1 VSDILATRQAV
12 QSSAAEEAPSLV
24 QALWRQRW
32 IMVICVILAGTAGA
46 VFSGLQEP
54 RYTATTRIFLSAATE
69 FDPLDTGQFVAD
81 PGRYASDQLAI
92 MGSARVLEEVIG
104 KLNLTPLTAE
114 DLRPDVKLEASSD
127 SDVIT
132 ISATADQPTEAAQ
145 ISDAIAAAYQNY
157 VLTSVNE
164 KATAATTNIVDP
176 REAREIRAAASVYG
190 DGVATVEPAAVPTG
204 SSSPQPVRDGLILAI
219 VGFLAAAAYALYS
232 QSWSKRRVG
241 PAEASA
247 IFSAPIL
254 SEIPDRGRIGGPDE
268 IAAAHSDPGDAY
280 RMAAVGLDYIRGTA
294 PGVFLVTSPHPGAG
308 SSTTALNLAAAA
320 ADHGRRAFVIAIEDG
335 TRPWPGENDQ
345 RPRVLLHDLTQGR
358 VDVAQVMDSREAS
371 RARFG
376 VIRVL
381 VVEPVQGHP
390 VGDVQRVLDQLPD
403 DTDLVVIDSPPL
415 PSSSASFVLA
425 GQVDAVV
432 VVVDETTTPA
442 DLEELQR
449 RCRLAGVTV
458 AGVVRNHIRRA
469 PRTGFGSRRRGA
481 SRKQAKA
488 QPPAPTGDATA
499 PRGLPILTGG
509 MPMGDGAIH
518 VPYAGTP
525 SGGLGGP
532 GGSGGPGG
540 PQAGAVARPE
550 PGAAHMPTVAVPT
563 HVQPARPHGAG
574 HAVASPASAAAAG
587 PGGSAVS
594 AQEDTPPAG
603 NDLPWSSVT
612 RIGGPHGQQ
621 HSVNGHDEGEEGR

>member
-1 VSDILATRQAV
+1 V
-12 QSSAAEEAPSLV
+12 AA
-24 QALWRQRW
+24 
-32 IMVICVILAGTAGA
+32 
-46 VFSGLQEP
+46 
-54 RYTATTRIFLSAATE
+54 
-69 FDPLDTGQFVAD
+69 
-81 PGRYASDQLAI
+81 
-92 MGSARVLEEVIG
+92 
-104 KLNLTPLTAE
+104 
-114 DLRPDVKLEASSD
+114 
-127 SDVIT
+127 
-132 ISATADQPTEAAQ
+132 
-145 ISDAIAAAYQNY
+145 
-157 VLTSVNE
+157 
-164 KATAATTNIVDP
+164 
-176 REAREIRAAASVYG
+176 
-190 DGVATVEPAAVPTG
+190 VEPAAVPTG

-358 VDVAQVMDSREAS
+358 VDVAQVMESREAS
-371 RARFG
+371 RAGSASSACSSSSRCRAPG
-376 VIRVL
+376 RRR
-381 VVEPVQGHP
+381 PAGARP
-390 VGDVQRVLDQLPD
+390 APD

-415 PSSSASFVLA
+415 PAARRRSCWPARWTPSSS
-425 GQVDAVV
+425 
-432 VVVDETTTPA
+432 VVDETTTPA

-469 PRTGFGSRRRGA
+469 PRTGFGSRRRAG

-488 QPPAPTGDATA
+488 QPAAPAADSTA

-518 VPYAGTP
+518 VPYTNGPAGP
-525 SGGLGGP
+525 PASAADGRRRAAGGGR
-532 GGSGGPGG
+532 
-540 PQAGAVARPE
+540 GADADGRRPD
-550 PGAAHMPTVAVPT
+550 
-563 HVQPARPHGAG
+563 HVQPARPHGA
-574 HAVASPASAAAAG
+574 SPAAATAASATSG
-587 PGGSAVS
+587 RRGRRGRR
-594 AQEDTPPAG
+594 
-603 NDLPWSSVT
+603 PWRRSRRPRRPET
-612 RIGGPHGQQ
+612 TCR
-621 HSVNGHDEGEEGR
+621 GRR

>member
-1 VSDILATRQAV
+1 
-12 QSSAAEEAPSLV
+12 
-24 QALWRQRW
+24 
-32 IMVICVILAGTAGA
+32 M
-46 VFSGLQEP
+46 
-54 RYTATTRIFLSAATE
+54 
-69 FDPLDTGQFVAD
+69 
-81 PGRYASDQLAI
+81 
-92 MGSARVLEEVIG
+92 
-104 KLNLTPLTAE
+104 
-114 DLRPDVKLEASSD
+114 
-127 SDVIT
+127 
-132 ISATADQPTEAAQ
+132 
-145 ISDAIAAAYQNY
+145 
-157 VLTSVNE
+157 
-164 KATAATTNIVDP
+164 
-176 REAREIRAAASVYG
+176 YG
-190 DGVATVEPAAVPTG
+190 DGVSAVEPATVPAG
-204 SSSPQPVRDGLILAI
+204 SSSPQPIRDGLVLAI

-320 ADHGRRAFVIAIEDG
+320 ADHGRRAFVIAVEDG

-358 VDVAQVMDSREAS
+358 VDVAQVMESREAS

-469 PRTGFGSRRRGA
+469 PRTGFGSRRRGTA
-481 SRKQAKA
+481 ARKQAKH
-488 QPPAPTGDATA
+488 PAAPVVPADSTA

-518 VPYAGTP
+518 VPYTP
-525 SGGLGGP
+525 SGTPAGA
-532 GGSGGPGG
+532 GSGGG
-540 PQAGAVARPE
+540 RPDSE
-550 PGAAHMPTVAVPT
+550 RRADADCR
-563 HVQPARPHGAG
+563 RPD
-574 HAVASPASAAAAG
+574 PRAAAAAARRAG
-587 PGGSAVS
+587 RGARDADGADGAAGAAAHDRPAVVVGDPDQQQQPAAVGQRQRPHRGRRRASSAVS
-594 AQEDTPPAG
+594 VQLHP
-603 NDLPWSSVT
+603 T
-612 RIGGPHGQQ
+612 RTG
-621 HSVNGHDEGEEGR
+621 

>member
-32 IMVICVILAGTAGA
+32 IMLICVILAGTAGA

-54 RYTATTRIFLSAATE
+54 RYTATTRVFLSAATE

-81 PGRYASDQLAI
+81 PGRYAGDQLAI
-92 MGSARVLEEVIG
+92 MGSSSVLQEVIG
-104 KLNLTPLTAE
+104 KLNLAPATADELRE
-114 DLRPDVKLEASSD
+114 DITLEASGD

-132 ISATADQPTEAAQ
+132 ISATADQPRQAAQ
-145 ISDAIAAAYQNY
+145 ISDAIAAAYQNF
-157 VLTSVNE
+157 VQTRVNE
-164 KATAATTNIVDP
+164 RATAAATNIVTPQDS
-176 REAREIRAAASVYG
+176 REIRAAAAVYG
-190 DGVATVEPAAVPTG
+190 DGVSAVEPATVPTG
-204 SSSPQPVRDGLILAI
+204 SSSPQPIRDGLVLAI

-376 VIRVL
+376 VMRVL

-469 PRTGFGSRRRGA
+469 PRTGFGSRRRSA
-481 SRKQAKA
+481 ARKPAKH
-488 QPPAPTGDATA
+488 PAPIVPADSTA

-518 VPYAGTP
+518 VPYT
-525 SGGLGGP
+525 P
-532 GGSGGPGG
+532 GGSPAGVGAGSGGG
-540 PQAGAVARPE
+540 RPDVT
-550 PGAAHMPTVAVPT
+550 AAQMPTVAVPT
-563 HVQPARPHGAG
+563 HVQPPRPH
-574 HAVASPASAAAAG
+574 AG
-587 PGGSAVS
+587 PGGAPAVQQQAPS
-594 AQEDTPPAG
+594 PPTT
-603 NDLPWSSVT
+603 DMPWSSVT
-612 RIGGPHGQQ
+612 RIGGQSG
-621 HSVNGHDEGEEGR
+621 VNGNGNANGHADGDDARD

>member
-1 VSDILATRQAV
+1 
-12 QSSAAEEAPSLV
+12 
-24 QALWRQRW
+24 
-32 IMVICVILAGTAGA
+32 
-46 VFSGLQEP
+46 
-54 RYTATTRIFLSAATE
+54 
-69 FDPLDTGQFVAD
+69 
-81 PGRYASDQLAI
+81 
-92 MGSARVLEEVIG
+92 
-104 KLNLTPLTAE
+104 
-114 DLRPDVKLEASSD
+114 
-127 SDVIT
+127 
-132 ISATADQPTEAAQ
+132 
-145 ISDAIAAAYQNY
+145 
-157 VLTSVNE
+157 VNE
-164 KATAATTNIVDP
+164 RATAATNAIVDP
-176 REAREIRAAASVYG
+176 KEARSIRAAASVYG
-190 DGVATVEPAAVPTG
+190 DGVAAVEQASVPAG
-204 SSSPQPVRDGLILAI
+204 SSSPQPVRDGLVLAI
-219 VGFLAAAAYALYS
+219 VGFLAAAGYALYS

-254 SEIPDRGRIGGPDE
+254 SEIPDRGRIAGPDE

-294 PGVFLVTSPHPGAG
+294 PGVFLVTAPHAGAG
-308 SSTTALNLAAAA
+308 SSATALNLAAAA
-320 ADHGRRAFVIAIEDG
+320 ADHGRRAFVIAVEDG

-358 VDVAQVMDSREAS
+358 VDVAQVMESREAS

-469 PRTGFGSRRRGA
+469 ARAGFGPRRRGG
-481 SRKQAKA
+481 SGNGRKQPKV
-488 QPPAPTGDATA
+488 PPFVPADATA

-509 MPMGDGAIH
+509 MPRGDGAIH
-518 VPYAGTP
+518 VPYATAGP
-525 SGGLGGP
+525 APGP
-532 GGSGGPGG
+532 GAPGG
-540 PQAGAVARPE
+540 KDGGAQL
-550 PGAAHMPTVAVPT
+550 PTVAVPT
-563 HVQPARPHGAG
+563 HVQPARPHGMA
-574 HAVASPASAAAAG
+574 PAAA
-587 PGGSAVS
+587 PVTSK
-594 AQEDTPPAG
+594 PAAPAP
-603 NDLPWSSVT
+603 DLPWNSVT
-612 RIGGPHGQQ
+612 RIGGTQTP
-621 HSVNGHDEGEEGR
+621 VNGRRDPDEHE

>member
-1 VSDILATRQAV
+1 ML
-12 QSSAAEEAPSLV
+12 
-24 QALWRQRW
+24 
-32 IMVICVILAGTAGA
+32 ICVVLAGTAGA

-54 RYTATTRIFLSAATE
+54 RYTASTRIFLSASTD

-81 PGRYASDQLAI
+81 PGRYASDQIAV
-92 MGSARVLEEVIG
+92 MDSAAVLQEVIN
-104 KLNLTPLTAE
+104 KLNLAPLTPE
-114 DLRPDVKLEASSD
+114 ELRPDIKIDASSD

-132 ISATADQPTEAAQ
+132 INATADQPRQAAQ
-145 ISDAIAAAYQNY
+145 ISDGVAAAYRNFVSQR
-157 VLTSVNE
+157 VNE
-164 KATAATTNIVDP
+164 RATAAMNAIVEP
-176 REAREIRAAASVYG
+176 REARAIRAAAQVYD
-190 DGVATVEPAAVPTG
+190 DGVAAVEEAVAPTG
-204 SSSPQPVRDGLILAI
+204 SSSPQPIRDGLVLAL

-254 SEIPDRGRIGGPDE
+254 SEIPDRGRVSGPDE
-268 IAAAHSDPGDAY
+268 IAAAHSDWGDAY

-294 PGVFLVTSPHPGAG
+294 PGVFLVTAPHPGAG
-308 SSTTALNLAAAA
+308 TSTTALNLAAAA

-335 TRPWPGENDQ
+335 TRPWPGEHDQ

-358 VDVAQVMDSREAS
+358 VDVAQVMESREAS

-403 DTDLVVIDSPPL
+403 DTDLVVVDAPPL

-469 PRTGFGSRRRGA
+469 PRGGFGSRRRA
-481 SRKQAKA
+481 SARKQGKG
-488 QPPAPTGDATA
+488 APTIVQPDATA

-509 MPMGDGAIH
+509 VPMGETAVYGA
-518 VPYAGTP
+518 
-525 SGGLGGP
+525 GGP
-532 GGSGGPGG
+532 AGSGVVKAGG
-540 PQAGAVARPE
+540 APSAVVRPE
-550 PGAAHMPTVAVPT
+550 ATAPHTPTVAVPT
-563 HVQPARPHGAG
+563 HVQPARPQPGPTTAPVAQQPTQG
-574 HAVASPASAAAAG
+574 ASPA
-587 PGGSAVS
+587 
-594 AQEDTPPAG
+594 PAP
-603 NDLPWSSVT
+603 DLPWSSVT
-612 RIGGPHGQQ
+612 RIGGHQAP
-621 HSVNGHDEGEEGR
+621 VNGRADGDESG